1 VWKRPGM
8 YQRKARPKAL
18 RWQMHSGGQPQRSPF
33 GLWRRWSRF
42 TLGVYVAT
50 LGVRLATWRQL
61 RELVG
66 LAPPHHFGDVRS
78 APSPAPS
85 TPVAKTRLT
94 GTTTRQ
100 RDFEPCRASASAQP
114 WSPST
119 REEVHFGVSV
129 TGSKTTISTRTV
141 KEWRLRWPI
150 STSSRSRVIDLAE
163 RFADMTDAA
172 HGKGNRVI
180 HTQDQKGH
188 EPGQGA
194 SF

>member
-1 VWKRPGM
+1 VERGCGSVRGCTSGRRDPRRCAG
-8 YQRKARPKAL
+8 RCTRVGSRSAARSDCGGAGADSHSEST
-18 RWQMHSGGQPQRSPF
+18 WQPSAYG
-33 GLWRRWSRF
+33 
-42 TLGVYVAT
+42 
-50 LGVRLATWRQL
+50 LATWRQL

-180 HTQDQKGH
+180 HTQDQ
-188 EPGQGA
+188 
-194 SF
+194 